1 MARTLHLRHR
11 WVRTVSQMGPSL
23 HRRDLLRLAAAG
35 LAAGFTSACGASSAG
50 RTETL
55 SAEERRGLHRRG
67 RLGSRPH
74 PPADGGPPTGLVP
87 LQLSGSDRDGALY
100 VPASYTPGKPAPLV
114 LSLHGAGGSGRRSLP
129 RLRSLADERG
139 LVLLSPDSRASTWDA
154 VRTGFG
160 PDVEFLDRALD
171 LVFAR
176 YAIDPSRIAAE
187 GFSDGASY
195 ALSLGLLNGDLF
207 THVIAFSPGFVL
219 AERREGRPRCF
230 VSHGVQDP
238 VLPIDPCSRRIV
250 RELRG
255 DRYDVSYT
263 EFEGGHVVPPTVAR
277 AAVDW
282 LRASG

>member
-1 MARTLHLRHR
+1 MP
-11 WVRTVSQMGPSL
+11 PSH

-35 LAAGFTSACGASSAG
+35 LAAAFSSACGASSSG
-50 RTETL
+50 RTAAL
-55 SAEERRGLHRRG
+55 SAEERLRQHQRG

-74 PPADGGPPTGLVP
+74 APAAGKAPTGLVP
-87 LQLSGSDRDGALY
+87 LQLTGSDRDGVLY
-100 VPASYTPGKPAPLV
+100 VPPSYSPGTAAPLV
-114 LSLHGAGGSGRRSLP
+114 VSLHGAGGSGRRSLP
-129 RLRSLADERG
+129 RLRSLAEELG
-139 LVLLSPDSRASTWDA
+139 LLILSPDSRGSTWDV

-160 PDVEFLDRALD
+160 PDIEFLDRALD

-176 YAIDPSRIAAE
+176 YAVDPFRLAAE

-219 AERREGRPRCF
+219 AERREGHPRCF

-250 RELRG
+250 RELRA

-263 EFEGGHVVPPTVAR
+263 EFEGGHVVPPAVAR
-277 AAVDW
+277 AAVSW
-282 LRASG
+282 LLASG